1 LDQKYHPAMDVLA
14 SLLSS
19 FSLRAGVFYTGN
31 ICGIHDFERDTD
43 RGHLHLIRSGSVQV
57 RGVSRRRFELTQP
70 TLMFLPRPDQHRLVT
85 DDGPGSDVVCATVQ
99 FGGSGV
105 NPVTASL
112 PDLVMVPLAQMPG
125 VDALLDLMFDE
136 AFHEQAGRQGVL
148 DRLCEVLMIRLLRH
162 CMALGVTQGG
172 ALAGLADV
180 RLGPVLAALHED
192 PQHPWD
198 LPLMAQLA
206 GMSRA
211 RFAVRFREVTGDT
224 PADYLAAW
232 RVMTAQRLL
241 AGGAS
246 VKQVAEAVG
255 YGSASALSRA
265 FVRRLGL
272 APGQWIR
279 RQTAP
284 TPTEEA
290 PLA

>member
-1 LDQKYHPAMDVLA
+1 MDALA
-14 SLLSS
+14 SLLSN

-57 RGVSRRRFELTQP
+57 RGVSRRRFVVTQP
-70 TLMFLPRPDQHRLVT
+70 TLMFLPRPDQHRLVA

-125 VDALLDLMFDE
+125 VDALLDLMFEE
-136 AFHEQAGRQGVL
+136 AFHEHAGRQGVL

-162 CMALGVTQGG
+162 CMALGLTQGG
-172 ALAGLADV
+172 ALAGLADS
-180 RLGPVLAALHED
+180 RLGPVLSALHEH

-198 LPLMAQLA
+198 LPRMAELA

-211 RFAVRFREVTGDT
+211 RFAVRFREVTGET

-232 RVMTAQRLL
+232 RVLTAQRML
-241 AGGAS
+241 ADGAS

-265 FVRRLGL
+265 FVRRLGI

-279 RQTAP
+279 QQTGV
-284 TPTEEA
+284 TFTEEA